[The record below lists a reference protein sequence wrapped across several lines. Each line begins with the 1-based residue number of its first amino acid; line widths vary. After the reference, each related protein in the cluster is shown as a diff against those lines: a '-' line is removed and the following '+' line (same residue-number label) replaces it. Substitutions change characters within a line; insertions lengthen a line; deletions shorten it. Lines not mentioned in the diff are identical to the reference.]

1 MAQNRC
7 QTFLDN
13 SSLIHVKAAFSHQ
26 PILQMVLVPVDKS
39 AEFVESGLIISNNC
53 FLTTSH
59 QKITKT
65 IELFDL
71 WEIA

>member
-1 MAQNRC
+1 MVQNKC
-7 QTFLDN
+7 QIFLD
-13 SSLIHVKAAFSHQ
+13 SSFLINVRAVFSLL

-39 AEFVESGLIISNNC
+39 AEFVEPGLIISNNC

-59 QKITKT
+59 QKITNT
-65 IELFDL
+65 MELFDL

>member
-1 MAQNRC
+1 MVQNKY
-7 QTFLDN
+7 QIFLD
-13 SSLIHVKAAFSHQ
+13 SSFLIHVRAVFSLL

-39 AEFVESGLIISNNC
+39 AEFVESGFIISNNC

-59 QKITKT
+59 QKITKST
-65 IELFDL
+65 ELFDL